1 MGVKRTSKISRI
13 KNKEGWSDKKGYKN
27 RVLKRFGQAPVP
39 IKKLK
44 KEGKK

>member
-1 MGVKRTSKISRI
+1 MSVKRTSKLQRI

-39 IKKLK
+39 IKKEK
-44 KEGKK
+44 KENE